1 MRFSNGAFF
10 LGYIRNKKK
19 TNERTKILEE
29 EEEEKEQGI
38 ATKQTNMLL
47 VKE

>member
-1 MRFSNGAFF
+1 MLFSNVFFF

-19 TNERTKILEE
+19 QTNETKLLE
-29 EEEEKEQGI
+29 EEEEKEGI

>member
-1 MRFSNGAFF
+1 MLFSNVFFF

-19 TNERTKILEE
+19 KQTNETKLL
-29 EEEEKEQGI
+29 EEEEKEGI